1 MVAALALPF
10 AVSACYAMSI
20 HARTNTRL
28 QDIADNAA
36 LAGVNSLASNTD
48 QPADARSAAA
58 IAAARTIIATQPGI
72 VQKLQPSV
80 EELTMSVVVEDIDK
94 GPGLAPAR
102 YIPAKDSQPGQ
113 QPSTRADIPPPRFD
127 EVLRH
132 VALGAARR
140 PTSNSHAAFQRIRS
154 AACSAIL
161 ARARGNCTPWLT
173 PIGWPNTRARC
184 A

>member
-1 MVAALALPF
+1 MARTFFNKQSLALVAALALPF

-36 LAGVNSLASNTD
+36 LSGVNSLASNTD

-94 GPGLAPAR
+94 GTQASATAR

-127 EVLRH
+127 
-132 VALGAARR
+132 ARTHQTR
-140 PTSNSHAAFQRIRS
+140 LPAQN
-154 AACSAIL
+154 
-161 ARARGNCTPWLT
+161 RAVG
-173 PIGWPNTRARC
+173 PIETEKLSVV
-184 A
+184 